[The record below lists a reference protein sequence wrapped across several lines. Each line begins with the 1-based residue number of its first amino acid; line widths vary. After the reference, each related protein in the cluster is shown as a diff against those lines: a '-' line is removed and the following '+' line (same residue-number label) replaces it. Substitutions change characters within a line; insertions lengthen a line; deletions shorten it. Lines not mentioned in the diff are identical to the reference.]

1 MKKFTMITLLGSLM
15 LLFILP
21 LSAQELTKSFNESFD
36 VNKNAEVSLWNKF
49 GNTTVTTWE
58 KNQVVIDVNISV
70 DARSEKETQRILDKI
85 SVEISGSNSKVEAR
99 TTFDGKLNCKNCDF
113 EIEMEVKMPRSVFLD
128 LGNEFGNAY
137 VDDLDG
143 KLRADV
149 SYGNLEVNSLN
160 SSENDIEVNF
170 GSFEADFIKAGKL
183 EMEYSE
189 LELTRAGYLDL
200 YSRFG
205 SVSIDEVSEL
215 ILDSQYDD
223 VEIGSVETLDGKSDF
238 SGLEIGELM
247 DKIVLTSTY
256 GDIEIDRVSGGFS
269 SIDIDTEFGGVEM
282 SISSSASYK
291 LHARASFGDI
301 DFPESN
307 AEIIK
312 QIEESFNTEVE
323 AFIGSDKNSASTV
336 KVTAKNCDIEID

>member
-1 MKKFTMITLLGSLM
+1 M

-21 LSAQELTKSFNESFD
+21 LSAQELTKSFGEAYD
-36 VNKNAEVSLWNKF
+36 VNKNVEVSLWNKF
-49 GNTTVTTWE
+49 GNTTVTTWD
-58 KNQVVIDVNISV
+58 KNQVTVDVNITV
-70 DARSEKETQRILDKI
+70 DAGNEKETQRILDKI
-85 SVEISGSNSKVEAR
+85 DVQISGSNSRVEAR
-99 TTFDGKLNCKNCDF
+99 TVIDGKLNCRNCDF
-113 EIEMEVKMPRSVFLD
+113 EIEIEVKMPRSAALD

-137 VDDLDG
+137 IGDLDG
-143 KLRADV
+143 KLRAEV
-149 SYGNLEVNSLN
+149 SYGDIEANDLN
-160 SSENDIEVNF
+160 SDENDIEVKF
-170 GSFEADFIKAGKL
+170 GSLEADFIKAGKVN
-183 EMEYSE
+183 MEYSE
-189 LELTRAGYLDL
+189 LEIARAGYLDL

-205 SVSIDEVSEL
+205 SVSIAEVSEL
-215 ILDSQYDD
+215 ILDSQYDEL
-223 VEIGSVETLDGKSDF
+223 EIGSVETLDGKSDF

-269 SIDIDTEFGGVEM
+269 SIDIETDFGGVEM
-282 SISSSASYK
+282 GISSSASYK

-307 AEIIK
+307 ADINK

-323 AFIGSDKNSASTV
+323 AFIGSDKNSASSV